1 MERRDRMK
9 HTQRSF
15 SFLMEFVIIL
25 FFFALAAT
33 ICAGFLLKAKE
44 KEATAITLQHD
55 LLQAQS
61 IIEELQIASDVPF
74 EQRFDSIKK
83 DELNYQKGNMKIIFN
98 DKALSSG
105 KIQLWHED
113 VILCEIPFVLGEI
126 YHAYEQE
133 SYTASWT
140 RYTNIICFICYFSY
154 ADVGYFNI
162 CESK

>member
-1 MERRDRMK
+1 MK

-55 LLQAQS
+55 VLQAQS

-105 KIQLWHED
+105 KTQLWHED

-126 YHAYEQE
+126 YHAYE
-133 SYTASWT
+133 
-140 RYTNIICFICYFSY
+140 
-154 ADVGYFNI
+154 
-162 CESK
+162 

>member
-1 MERRDRMK
+1 MK

-44 KEATAITLQHD
+44 KEATASTLQHD
-55 LLQAQS
+55 VLQAQS

-126 YHAYEQE
+126 YHAYE
-133 SYTASWT
+133 
-140 RYTNIICFICYFSY
+140 
-154 ADVGYFNI
+154 
-162 CESK
+162 

>member
-1 MERRDRMK
+1 MK

-33 ICAGFLLKAKE
+33 ICAGFLLQAKE

-126 YHAYEQE
+126 YHAYE
-133 SYTASWT
+133 
-140 RYTNIICFICYFSY
+140 
-154 ADVGYFNI
+154 
-162 CESK
+162 